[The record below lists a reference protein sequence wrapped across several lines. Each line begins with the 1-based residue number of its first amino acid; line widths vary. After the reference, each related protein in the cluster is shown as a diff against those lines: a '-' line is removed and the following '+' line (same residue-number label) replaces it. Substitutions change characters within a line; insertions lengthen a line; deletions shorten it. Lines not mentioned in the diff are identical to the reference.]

1 MFDPNEPASPVT
13 EFEPNGTCKEYRGLS
28 KFEQCAKD
36 FTAAALPFFLSKY
49 YDRDEPED
57 HTAMIRA
64 AQVGILTA
72 EEFCRQMEERE
83 RNV

>member
-13 EFEPNGTCKEYRGLS
+13 EFEPNGTCKEYRGRI

-36 FTAAALPFFLSKY
+36 FTAAYISSGQTYTEAVKF
-49 YDRDEPED
+49 
-57 HTAMIRA
+57 
-64 AQVGILTA
+64 GILAA

-83 RNV
+83 K